1 MELNVETCLV
11 VALAFAVFAAVSA
24 IGSSLVLGIGFERL
38 RAGFD
43 VVKKQS
49 GYFSD
54 AIFRLDQRVEI
65 LEKQGEGAAAADTD
79 ATPEISYH
87 IVAEKDESEPIKPRR
102 KRSPQQPANQFW
114 TAGDANSIRFH

>member
-38 RAGFD
+38 RASFE

-54 AIFRLDQRVEI
+54 AIFRLDHRVDM
-65 LEKQGEGAAAADTD
+65 LEKVGEASVSADTGVS
-79 ATPEISYH
+79 PEIQH
-87 IVAEKDESEPIKPRR
+87 IVAEIEDGPAPKARK
-102 KRSPQQPANQFW
+102 KRSSKQPAATLW
-114 TAGDANSIRFH
+114 AAGDENSIRFH

>member
-38 RAGFD
+38 RASFE

-54 AIFRLDQRVEI
+54 SLFRLDHRVEL
-65 LEKQGEGAAAADTD
+65 LEKQAEGSAAADTH
-79 ATPEISYH
+79 AVPEITH
-87 IVAEKDESEPIKPRR
+87 IVADIEEGPAPAKSRR
-102 KRSPQQPANQFW
+102 KRTSKQPASLLW
-114 TAGDANSIRFH
+114 AAGDDSGIRFH